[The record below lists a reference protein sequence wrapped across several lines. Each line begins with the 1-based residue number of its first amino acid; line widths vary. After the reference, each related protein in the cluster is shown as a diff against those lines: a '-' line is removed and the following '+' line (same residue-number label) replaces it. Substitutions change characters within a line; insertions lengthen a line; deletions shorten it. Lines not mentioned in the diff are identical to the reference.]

1 MPTFDVPYEATRM
14 KDSRYHCIAMMP
26 AYRNYSFEELRLA
39 YPHKR
44 VLKTENVLVASVG
57 NGEKLLLFKLTL
69 FSLLLLMIRLYIR
82 FQQDNFL
89 RFRTQNISKSI
100 LI

>member
-1 MPTFDVPYEATRM
+1 MIYLIDALSPTESMPTFDVPYEATRM

-57 NGEKLLLFKLTL
+57 NGEYGVFGLHYFFIICYLFC
-69 FSLLLLMIRLYIR
+69 F
-82 FQQDNFL
+82 
-89 RFRTQNISKSI
+89 
-100 LI
+100 